1 MSGEAGVLPS
11 ILVIPCYNEAERL
24 DDQALLSLVGGEI
37 PATRLLLVDDG
48 SRDATGARL
57 AALARRAPGRIEAL
71 TLDQNRGKAEA
82 VRQGLHQ
89 ALARG
94 AGVVGYFDAD
104 LSTPVA
110 EIRRLLGLL
119 EGRDEILAVIGARIS
134 LLGNHIH
141 RSHTRHYLGRV
152 FATLASLILQARV
165 YDTQCGAK
173 LFRRSPALEA
183 ALRDPFLSRWSFDV
197 ELLGRLL
204 VGDATVPAIAES
216 QILEVP
222 LREWRDVPGSK
233 LRFTAMA
240 GALKELAEIASDLS
254 RRRKAASASRR

>member
-1 MSGEAGVLPS
+1 MSRATLIV
-11 ILVIPCYNEAERL
+11 PCYNEATRL
-24 DDQALLSLVGGEI
+24 DDGALLSLVDGEI

-48 SRDATGARL
+48 SQDDTGARL
-57 AALARRAPGRIEAL
+57 TALSQRSPGRIEAL
-71 TLDQNRGKAEA
+71 ALGHNQGKAEA
-82 VRQGLHQ
+82 VRQGLLA

-94 AGVVGYFDAD
+94 AEVVGYFDAD
-104 LSTPVA
+104 LSTPVS
-110 EIRRLLGLL
+110 EIRRLLSVLDQ
-119 EGRDEILAVIGARIS
+119 ETEAAVVIGARIS
-134 LLGNHIH
+134 LLGNDIQ

-173 LFRRSPALEA
+173 LFRRSAALEA

-204 VGDATVPAIAES
+204 VGDATTAAIS
-216 QILEVP
+216 DRQLLEVP

-233 LRFTAMA
+233 LGLGAMA
-240 GALKELAEIASDLS
+240 GALKDLAQIAGDLA
-254 RRRKAASASRR
+254 RRRRDAERRLQPVN